1 VFVSDRSGTRAIWQ
15 MDIDGN
21 NPRQLTRGRGDS
33 APSLSPDGKW
43 NQGKAQL
50 TLNCR
55 DYLDPRSRF
64 WSDDLIGNLLGNYS
78 HWIAGLTVSAW
89 NGRVVTWYGQL
100 ILLGVG
106 AVFSNLIYDLLKYVV
121 KMIFFSEGK

>member
-1 VFVSDRSGTRAIWQ
+1 MTEKDRQIIKAIILGLMFFVI
-15 MDIDGN
+15 
-21 NPRQLTRGRGDS
+21 
-33 APSLSPDGKW
+33 APTIIEACPDGDYPSVIEWW

-89 NGRVVTWYGQL
+89 NGLVLTWYGQL